1 MHTQSFKQPALP
13 PHACPLEIARRQ
25 HVLHRFSELSKRRHN
40 AKAYAVWRRTRRGTF
55 SCSSE
60 GHTSAVDGMQS
71 VILLFSAGSRGVACR
86 GVAASRAGAAVLDE
100 EEAPATAPRVQRLE
114 VLIRLRKLYRN
125 LLRADGLLA
134 QPSPVYQP
142 YKRPVGKRKGA
153 EEALSEEEEEV
164 ERERREAAI
173 EVVAEMQLTAEQL
186 KAGLRGLLASG
197 NGFGEMVF
205 AAGSGAE
212 AEERITKR
220 TREVAAQLSERAR
233 KEIRLLPFPTTSAA
247 QAALDARNARYRAG
261 QGKQSVDEEEAAER
275 VKGRIEQ
282 AERAVEKFVARRL
295 KAVQPGLQKARATPV
310 SAVVGGL
317 SSGAAYAKGLWV
329 RLNGGGRRHSIGG
342 NTGEGGGNTSTLLPS
357 QLPAPMPT
365 RAQRSAA
372 IATLSKEIDALE
384 QKLQEA
390 SKVRETKVRRAGI
403 GGRARLA
410 GELRDMD
417 DEVGALSRAL
427 AIRTL
432 QLELEYIYGCLEDEA
447 LDIGQGTQN
456 PSFLLSRQGTSDE
469 VALLVAE
476 FALLDTPITAMAAA
490 VDAGDVLLVD
500 EADLRRLAVEIP
512 DLRTRLGIGDAEVFA
527 GAGWTWM
534 RTQAAVSD
542 GVAKVRDGALFFTR
556 GVRLLG
562 SDISSAGRLFYR
574 AGAGASLKPREVMA
588 LRRTARDVLTF
599 IPFAVILIA
608 PLTPVGH
615 VLIFSF
621 LQKYFPGFFPSQFTT
636 RRQELM
642 TRYEELKRQLGEAQE
657 AAQIEDEEAEVA
669 RAADAL
675 ARLTAPFNTPGG
687 SKAGGAAAAAASGGP
702 SPATQ
707 TGGDGGSASSSRRVQ
722 WDSEDGD
729 ESEKEGPAAR
739 AVRSLEQQVAA
750 AAEEATTG
758 SIEDGQSPDLN
769 PRERRFGH

>member
-1 MHTQSFKQPALP
+1 MHTQSFNQPALS
-13 PHACPLEIARRQ
+13 PHACPLDTARRQ
-25 HVLHRFSELSKRRHN
+25 HVLHRSTKLSKRRHN
-40 AKAYAVWRRTRRGTF
+40 AKAYAGWRRTSRGTL

-60 GHTSAVDGMQS
+60 GHSGDGMQS
-71 VILLFSAGSRGVACR
+71 VIVLLSAGSRGVTCR
-86 GVAASRAGAAVLDE
+86 GAASSRAGAAVLDEE

-134 QPSPVYQP
+134 QPSPVYQA
-142 YKRPVGKRKGA
+142 YVRPVGKREGA
-153 EEALSEEEEEV
+153 EEELTEEEEEE
-164 ERERREAAI
+164 ERERQEAAI

-205 AAGSGAE
+205 AAGRGAE

-261 QGKQSVDEEEAAER
+261 QAKQSADDEEAAER

-295 KAVQPGLQKARATPV
+295 KAVQPGLEKARATPV

-342 NTGEGGGNTSTLLPS
+342 NTGDGVGNTSALLPS
-357 QLPAPMPT
+357 QLPAPVPT

-372 IATLSKEIDALE
+372 IATLSREIDALE

-476 FALLDTPITAMAAA
+476 FALLDTPIGAMAAA
-490 VDAGDVLLVD
+490 VEAGDVLLVD
-500 EADLRRLAVEIP
+500 EANLRRLAVEIP

-542 GVAKVRDGALFFTR
+542 GVAKVRDGAQFFTR

-687 SKAGGAAAAAASGGP
+687 SRAGGPAAAAAGGP
-702 SPATQ
+702 SPATE

-729 ESEKEGPAAR
+729 DSEREGPAAR
-739 AVRSLEQQVAA
+739 AVRTLEQQVAA

-758 SIEDGQSPDLN
+758 SIEEGQSPDLN
-769 PRERRFGH
+769 PKERRFGH

>member
-1 MHTQSFKQPALP
+1 MQGCSGEQTS
-13 PHACPLEIARRQ
+13 IAD
-25 HVLHRFSELSKRRHN
+25 E
-40 AKAYAVWRRTRRGTF
+40 
-55 SCSSE
+55 
-60 GHTSAVDGMQS
+60 D
-71 VILLFSAGSRGVACR
+71 
-86 GVAASRAGAAVLDE
+86 AAV
-100 EEAPATAPRVQRLE
+100 PAVAPRVQRLE
-114 VLIRLRKLYRN
+114 ILIRLRKLYRN

-142 YKRPVGKRKGA
+142 YQRPAGKRKGS
-153 EEALSEEEEEV
+153 EEELAEEEEEE
-164 ERERREAAI
+164 ERERQEAAI
-173 EVVAEMQLTAEQL
+173 ELVGEMQLTAEQL
-186 KAGLRGLLASG
+186 KASLFCLQKALITAAGLRGLLANGS
-197 NGFGEMVF
+197 GFGEVVF
-205 AAGSGAE
+205 AAGTGAD
-212 AEERITKR
+212 AEGRITKR
-220 TREVAAQLSERAR
+220 AREVAAQLAERVR
-233 KEIRLLPFPTTSAA
+233 KETRLLPFPTLASA
-247 QAALDARNARYRAG
+247 QAALDARNARYRLSPG
-261 QGKQSVDEEEAAER
+261 RQSTDEEEAAER

-282 AERAVEKFVARRL
+282 AERAVEKFVTRKL

-310 SAVVGGL
+310 STVVGGL
-317 SSGAAYAKGLWV
+317 SSSAAYAKGLWV
-329 RLNGGGRRHSIGG
+329 RLNGGGGRRGAEAGG
-342 NTGEGGGNTSTLLPS
+342 TLPS
-357 QLPAPMPT
+357 AGGPLPIPVAT
-365 RAQRSAA
+365 RTQRAAA
-372 IATLSKEIDALE
+372 ISALSKDIDALE

-476 FALLDTPITAMAAA
+476 FALLDTPIAGMGAA
-490 VDAGDVLLVD
+490 VEAGNALAVD
-500 EADLRRLAVEIP
+500 EADLRRLAADIP

-527 GAGWTWM
+527 GTGWTWV
-534 RTQAAVSD
+534 RAQAAVSD
-542 GVAKVRDGALFFTR
+542 GVAKVRDGVMFFTR

-562 SDISSAGRLFYR
+562 QDCSSAGRLFYR

-657 AAQIEDEEAEVA
+657 AAQIEDEEFEVA

-675 ARLTAPFNTPGG
+675 ARLTAP
-687 SKAGGAAAAAASGGP
+687 AGAKPGAAAAAAAAAGAGP
-702 SPATQ
+702 AAQ
-707 TGGDGGSASSSRRVQ
+707 TGGDGGYTSSSKQVQ
-722 WDSEDGD
+722 WESDDD
-729 ESEKEGPAAR
+729 EREGPAAR
-739 AVRSLEQQVAA
+739 AVRTLEQQVAA

-758 SIEDGQSPDLN
+758 SIEEGSN
-769 PRERRFGH
+769 SNSNSKERRLGH

>member
-1 MHTQSFKQPALP
+1 MTALNSQKTTIA
-13 PHACPLEIARRQ
+13 PHQCPRLVARRP
-25 HVLHRFSELSKRRHN
+25 HVQQKPTDSSASYRCLTVSSFFLHPQRH
-40 AKAYAVWRRTRRGTF
+40 AIRCRSSQVSCSGSGRIRSFDSTPSFIFLDSFRTRGGA
-55 SCSSE
+55 C
-60 GHTSAVDGMQS
+60 QW
-71 VILLFSAGSRGVACR
+71 VAS
-86 GVAASRAGAAVLDE
+86 SRAQTSVTDE
-100 EEAPATAPRVQRLE
+100 EEADASVALRVQRLE
-114 VLIRLRKLYRN
+114 ILIRLRKLYRN
-125 LLRADGLLA
+125 LLRADGLLM

-142 YKRPVGKRKGA
+142 YKRPAGKQKKSEEELA
-153 EEALSEEEEEV
+153 ELEEEEE
-164 ERERREAAI
+164 RERQEEAM
-173 EVVAEMQLTAEQL
+173 EVVGEMQLTAEQL
-186 KAGLRGLLASG
+186 KAGLRGLLANG
-197 NGFGEMVF
+197 NGFGEVVF
-205 AAGSGAE
+205 AAGTGAD
-212 AEERITKR
+212 AEEQITKR

-233 KEIRLLPFPTTSAA
+233 KETRLLPFPTLAAA
-247 QAALDARNARYRAG
+247 QAALDARNARYRLTSG
-261 QGKQSVDEEEAAER
+261 RQSTDEEEAAER

-282 AERAVEKFVARRL
+282 AERAVEKFVSRKL

-310 SAVVGGL
+310 STVVGGL

-329 RLNGGGRRHSIGG
+329 RLNGGGRR
-342 NTGEGGGNTSTLLPS
+342 GGGNVASGPLPY
-357 QLPAPMPT
+357 QLPAPVAT
-365 RAQRSAA
+365 RAQRAAA
-372 IATLSKEIDALE
+372 IAALSKDIDALE

-476 FALLDTPITAMAAA
+476 FALLDTPIAAMGSA
-490 VDAGDVLLVD
+490 VEAGNALAVD

-527 GAGWTWM
+527 GAGWTWV
-534 RTQAAVSD
+534 RAQAAVSD
-542 GVAKVRDGALFFTR
+542 GFAKVRDGVMFFTR

-562 SDISSAGRLFYR
+562 QDCNSAGRLFYR

-621 LQKYFPGFFPSQFTT
+621 LQKYFPGFFPSQFTN

-675 ARLTAPFNTPGG
+675 ARLTAPAAAR
-687 SKAGGAAAAAASGGP
+687 AGPAAAAAAAAAGP
-702 SPATQ
+702 SAQ
-707 TGGDGGSASSSRRVQ
+707 TGGDGGSTSSSKQAQ
-722 WDSEDGD
+722 WESDDG
-729 ESEKEGPAAR
+729 EREGPAAR
-739 AVRSLEQQVAA
+739 AVRTLEQQVAA

-758 SIEDGQSPDLN
+758 SIEESVNQN
-769 PRERRFGH
+769 ERKLRH